1 MVRDDL
7 AVTEKRKAAFIE
19 EMNLQTDRGVAIVG
33 VAWVEDEIALA
44 LESFLVSESN
54 AWKRLFEGTGPLA
67 TFSAKIDL
75 ARLLGLIT
83 EAIRSDLHIIRDIR
97 NEFAHQVAHKTD
109 FTKLSFSSAHLKD
122 KCMALK
128 CIAHKNYS
136 EPRIAFIN
144 ACSILNWDFEMLR
157 FYGVKISSDGAHI
170 FAQVERQ

>member
-1 MVRDDL
+1 MANNNL
-7 AVTEKRKAAFIE
+7 AEKEKRKVAFIE

-33 VAWVEDEIALA
+33 AAWVEDEMALA
-44 LESFLVSESN
+44 LESILASEPN
-54 AWKRLFEGTGPLA
+54 VWKRLFEGAGPLA

-83 EAIRSDLHIIRDIR
+83 DAIRSDLHIIRDIR

-109 FTKLSFSSAHLKD
+109 YTKLSFQSAHLKD

-128 CIAHKNYS
+128 CIAHRNYV

-157 FYGVKISSDGAHI
+157 FYDVKITSDGAHI
-170 FAQVERQ
+170 FAQVEKQ